1 VARDRGCDRVAVAA
15 GTRESTIIRGRS
27 DERPEMQRDS
37 DPTLSPLQEALLG
50 YKQSDLEKALID
62 WAREHWPMAARGM
75 IYAKKEADD
84 TVSGVQ
90 GIRDDQAKLALQVAV
105 RAAIAERELV
115 IRAIAAVLPEWIEA
129 RYGLTPRGE

>member
-1 VARDRGCDRVAVAA
+1 M
-15 GTRESTIIRGRS
+15 RE
-27 DERPEMQRDS
+27 S

-50 YKQSDLEKALID
+50 YHPSDLEKGLID

-75 IYAKKEADD
+75 IYAKKEAED

-90 GIRDDQAKLALQVAV
+90 GVRDDQAKLALEISV

-115 IRAIAAVLPEWIEA
+115 IRAIAAVLPEWLEA
-129 RYGLTPRGE
+129 RYGLTPKGE

>member
-1 VARDRGCDRVAVAA
+1 M
-15 GTRESTIIRGRS
+15 RE
-27 DERPEMQRDS
+27 S

-50 YKQSDLEKALID
+50 YKASDLEKSLID

-105 RAAIAERELV
+105 RASIAERELL
-115 IRAIAAVLPEWIEA
+115 IRAIAAVLPDWLES
-129 RYGLTPRGE
+129 RYGLTPKE

>member
-1 VARDRGCDRVAVAA
+1 
-15 GTRESTIIRGRS
+15 
-27 DERPEMQRDS
+27 MQRDS

-50 YKQSDLEKALID
+50 YKASDLEKALID

-90 GIRDDQAKLALQVAV
+90 GIRDDNAMLALQL
-105 RAAIAERELV
+105 AARVSIAERELL
-115 IRAIAAVLPEWIEA
+115 IRAMAAVLPEWIES
-129 RYGLTPRGE
+129 RYGLTPKEA